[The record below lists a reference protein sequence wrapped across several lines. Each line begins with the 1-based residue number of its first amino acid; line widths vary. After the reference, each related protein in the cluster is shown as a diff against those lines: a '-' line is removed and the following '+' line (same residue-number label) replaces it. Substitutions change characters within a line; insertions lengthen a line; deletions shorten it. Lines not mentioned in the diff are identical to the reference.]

1 MAAGRAAGVPR
12 QQLDD
17 RLEQRGSALRATRLL
32 QARRFP
38 ALARA
43 QSVLI
48 MTDFIT
54 PYHAPSSL

>member
-1 MAAGRAAGVPR
+1 MAAGGAAGVPR

-17 RLEQRGSALRATRLL
+17 GLEQRRPALRATRLL

-38 ALARA
+38 ALAGA

-54 PYHAPSSL
+54 R